1 MISNLD
7 IIIRITLTVLL
18 SGLIGAEREW
28 SGRPAGLRT
37 HILVGV
43 GAALVMLVS
52 MYGFGG
58 TNDPARLAA
67 QVVSGIGFLG
77 AGAILRDRGDITGIT
92 TASTI
97 WITAMIGLAVGNGFY
112 FGSIFA
118 TIIVIFTLIALRY
131 IETYINRRI
140 KTMTIIGD
148 DSKPMLTKIVEIC
161 DRNHMYITNIQAKV
175 IDYGKNEAL
184 RLTASLSRDVKDET
198 IKNAIKEIQDEV
210 KPYSI
215 TIK

>member
-1 MISNLD
+1 
-7 IIIRITLTVLL
+7 
-18 SGLIGAEREW
+18 
-28 SGRPAGLRT
+28 
-37 HILVGV
+37 
-43 GAALVMLVS
+43 

-131 IETYINRRI
+131 IESFINRRI

-175 IDYGKNEAL
+175 IDYGKTEAL

-210 KPYSI
+210 KPYSVI
-215 TIK
+215 IK